1 MSKGKK
7 QASDIAQMLA
17 VAKKSNLSIQKSVFI
32 YFFLTSIKKD
42 VQASS
47 ASRMWRRMETVDFP
61 IYTLG
66 CLTFCKIQNFGFFF
80 CLFNNEKKKNP
91 LFLVHVFTYDTYL
104 CEGSKVSDIYLN
116 QQ

>member
-80 CLFNNEKKKNP
+80 FFCLFNNEKKEKST
-91 LFLVHVFTYDTYL
+91 FF
-104 CEGSKVSDIYLN
+104 GSCVYI
-116 QQ
+116 